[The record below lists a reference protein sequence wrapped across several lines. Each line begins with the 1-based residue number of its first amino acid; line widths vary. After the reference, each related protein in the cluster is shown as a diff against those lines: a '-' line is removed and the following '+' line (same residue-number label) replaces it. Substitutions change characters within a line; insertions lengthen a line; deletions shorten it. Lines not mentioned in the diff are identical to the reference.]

1 MRPIFFSCCCSGSRC
16 KKSTE
21 RETARIIFYGKVAV
35 DFFICDKKMV
45 AGMTLRIPLRLSQGE
60 FVFLRKEA
68 AKYFKVKK
76 IKQIYLLE
84 N

>member
-1 MRPIFFSCCCSGSRC
+1 MERLLLIFSSV
-16 KKSTE
+16 
-21 RETARIIFYGKVAV
+21 I
-35 DFFICDKKMV
+35 KKMV